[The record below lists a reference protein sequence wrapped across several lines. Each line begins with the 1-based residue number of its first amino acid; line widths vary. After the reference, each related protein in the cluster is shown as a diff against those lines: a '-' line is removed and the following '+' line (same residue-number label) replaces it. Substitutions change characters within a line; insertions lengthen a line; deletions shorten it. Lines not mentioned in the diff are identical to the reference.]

1 MDLSLVQA
9 NAYEL
14 PTSRRVG
21 VIVHD
26 GGTDLRLWPA
36 PGPDRDLLTAFG
48 SDLPRV
54 LEAERTRAGGSIAP
68 GGLLRL
74 VPGRLHCDFLI
85 WIGSRPAE
93 KRGQQA
99 PAPARETLEK
109 AVRDVLD
116 FVRERNVIRIAFPA
130 LGAGPS
136 ALDDA
141 ERLAIIARAC
151 TAYYDDC
158 LATGKANPIEEV
170 VLCHSGL
177 SVVTAARRMVGQIA
191 KLSVDKPPP
200 PVRGAAPSKAPKAG
214 PKATSKTRDSKAPS
228 APRRGAPRLDE
239 ADVMRAR
246 VAAKPWDRNTR
257 YMEGHYFVHAKFGVG
272 RVSQVTPDG
281 FIVCLFQDGE
291 TRRLIHAGR

>member
-9 NAYEL
+9 NTYEL

-26 GGTDLRLWPA
+26 GAADLRLWPA
-36 PGPDRDLLTAFG
+36 PGPDRELLTAFG
-48 SDLPRV
+48 ADLPRV
-54 LEAERTRAGGSIAP
+54 LEAERARAGGALAQ
-68 GGLLRL
+68 GALLRL
-74 VPGRLHCDFLI
+74 IPGRLHCDFLI
-85 WIGSRPAE
+85 WVASRPPE
-93 KRGQQA
+93 KAGQQA
-99 PAPARETLEK
+99 PAPVRETLEQ

-130 LGAGPS
+130 LGAGPG

-158 LATGKANPIEEV
+158 LATGKSNPIEEV

-177 SVVTAARRMVGQIA
+177 SVVTAARRKVGQLA
-191 KLSVDKPPP
+191 KLAIDKPAPTA
-200 PVRGAAPSKAPKAG
+200 AAPKVAKKAVAKAPGA
-214 PKATSKTRDSKAPS
+214 
-228 APRRGAPRLDE
+228 RRGAPRLDE
-239 ADVMRAR
+239 AEIMRAR
-246 VAAKPWDRNTR
+246 VSAKPWDRSAR
-257 YMEGHYFVHAKFGVG
+257 YMEGHFFVHAKFGVG
-272 RVSQVTPDG
+272 RVTQVTPDG

-291 TRRLIHAGR
+291 TRRLIHQR